1 MADPLSIAASI
12 LGVASAGIKLSST
25 LYLYTETVINADKTI
40 REIARDLSITSSVV
54 TELGTLL
61 GQDLE
66 NKIQPEALV
75 TARDAVCSCDEV
87 FNEIQQELDKHLSFS
102 SNGKS
107 SLVNLRRLK
116 WPLVQPKMNIL
127 QVRLERLK
135 NTLVLV
141 LGVISYAGRVNQ
153 VSNGW

>member
-1 MADPLSIAASI
+1 MADPLSVAASI

-25 LYLYTETVINADKTI
+25 LYLYTESVINADKNI

-61 GQDLE
+61 GQGHQTVLNSE
-66 NKIQPEALV
+66 VLL
-75 TARDAVCSCDEV
+75 TAQDAVCSCDEV
-87 FNEIQQELDKHLSFS
+87 FREIQRELDKSLDLGR
-102 SNGKS
+102 NGKS
-107 SLVNLRRLK
+107 TSMSLKRLK
-116 WPLVQPKMNIL
+116 WPLVQPRLNIL

-141 LGVISYAGRVNQ
+141 LGVMSYARRDNQ
-153 VSNGW
+153 VGNM